1 MQQPFALP
9 TTNQTLPNQTL
20 PNAPRRSA
28 ARQSIRAV
36 LAAAILSAG
45 VASVSTAALVERSL
59 ATTSPSASGAPAAVA
74 TSNGSLTSSAAGAA
88 TDPVVAAA
96 TAASPAVVTIATTSS
111 AQSGP
116 LSGQV
121 SGVGSGFIYR
131 SDGWILT
138 NAHVV
143 EGASSVTVTLADG
156 RTFTGRVATTDTSAD
171 LAVVKI
177 DGSGLPTA
185 TIGSSSSASV
195 GETVIAIGSP
205 LGSYSGS
212 VTSGVLSATGRSIS
226 VGDAQT
232 RNVEN
237 LSGLL
242 QTDAAIN
249 PGNSGGPLVDLSG
262 HVIGIVTASSGSA
275 EGIGF
280 AIPIDAASSIMAQAL
295 QAA

>member
-1 MQQPFALP
+1 M
-9 TTNQTLPNQTL
+9 
-20 PNAPRRSA
+20 PRRA
-28 ARQSIRAV
+28 GARQSIRAV

-45 VASVSTAALVERSL
+45 VASVSTAALVERTL
-59 ATTSPSASGAPAAVA
+59 ATASPSATGTPAAAA
-74 TSNGSLTSSAAGAA
+74 TTNGSLTSTGGGTAAAAG
-88 TDPVVAAA
+88 DPVVAAA
-96 TAASPAVVTIATTSS
+96 TATSPAVVTIATTSS

-116 LSGQV
+116 SAGQISGI
-121 SGVGSGFIYR
+121 GSGFLY
-131 SDGWILT
+131 SADGWILT

-156 RTFTGRVATTDTSAD
+156 RTFTGRVATSDTSAD

-262 HVIGIVTASSGSA
+262 RVIGIVTASSGSA